1 MSVTTPNGI
10 RTSGVSE
17 LVLEVADLHAAE
29 EFYAGILGFPVVER
43 WDVRQAIWV
52 MVGTQTRIGLWTPQ
66 VGIAGGRGGAHVH
79 FAMRV
84 QKADFPAT
92 VERLASHGLQVHI
105 EHFER
110 RRGDACYVTDP
121 DGNVVEFWT
130 WDVAEHL
137 RE

>member
-1 MSVTTPNGI
+1 VTTSKEI

-17 LVLEVADLHAAE
+17 LVLEVADLQAAE

-43 WDVRQAIWV
+43 WTERPAVWV
-52 MVGTQTRIGLWTPQ
+52 MAGTQTRIGLWTPR

-84 QKADFPAT
+84 QEADFPAT
-92 VERLASHGLQVHI
+92 VERLEGQGLQVHI
-105 EHFER
+105 EHFEDG
-110 RRGDACYVTDP
+110 RGDAAYVTDP

-130 WDVAEHL
+130 WDVAGHL
-137 RE
+137 RG